1 MRAPAVAVVGR
12 QNVGKS
18 TLVNR
23 LFGSR
28 EAIAHEMPGVTRDRV
43 ELETTWGGRTLK
55 LIDTGGFAHG
65 AKGIEALVSDQAERA
80 AREADVVL
88 LVVDVQT
95 GPVEEDA
102 LLARRLRRADV
113 PVLVVVNKVDTERD
127 ESDVPVF
134 LALGLGDPVPVSALH
149 GRGSGDLLDQLVA
162 VLPDEEAEE
171 AEEPEEP
178 RFAIVGRPNVGKS
191 SLFNRLVGE
200 ERSVVFEEAG
210 TTRDAVDA
218 LVTWPDGPVRFVDT
232 AGFRRPSRVQGVEY
246 YSFLRAERAIER
258 AHVALLVLD
267 ASAGVHGR
275 GQADRRPG
283 DGGRPR
289 AGRGR
294 EQVGPGRGARPGL
307 QGADRA
313 ARAVRAGADAADLG
327 DRGHRRP
334 SPAGRPVAG
343 PRALEPPGAH
353 GEGERGRG
361 RRAGRTA
368 GPGGIRYRYAT
379 QVAAAPAAVRP
390 VRGRA
395 RPRRAT
401 SGSSRAVC
409 AAPSTSRASR
419 SASGSA
425 RAGAAPASASR
436 HVAGPG
442 STRRVDSAARAVA
455 QLG

>member
-1 MRAPAVAVVGR
+1 MRAPAIAVVGR

-43 ELETTWGGRTLK
+43 ELETTWGDRTLK
-55 LIDTGGFAHG
+55 LIDTGGFAHD

-113 PVLVVVNKVDTERD
+113 PVLVVVNKVDTERE
-127 ESDVPVF
+127 ESDVSVF
-134 LALGLGDPVPVSALH
+134 LTLGLGDPVPVSALH
-149 GRGSGDLLDQLVA
+149 GRGSGDLLDQVVA
-162 VLPDEEAEE
+162 VLPDEETQE

-218 LVTWPDGPVRFVDT
+218 LVTWPNGPVRFVDT
-232 AGFRRPSRVQGVEY
+232 AGLRRLSKVQGVEY

-267 ASAGVHGR
+267 ASQGFTGEDKRIAARVMEVGRGLVVVANKWDLIEERDRAFKELAELLAPYARAPMLRTSAIGGTGVHR
-275 GQADRRPG
+275 LPAVLSQVHERWNHRAPTARVNEVVAAAQA
-283 DGGRPR
+283 
-289 AGRGR
+289 
-294 EQVGPGRGARPGL
+294 EQQA
-307 QGADRA
+307 
-313 ARAVRAGADAADLG
+313 
-327 DRGHRRP
+327 
-334 SPAGRPVAG
+334 
-343 PRALEPPGAH
+343 
-353 GEGERGRG
+353 
-361 RRAGRTA
+361 
-368 GPGGIRYRYAT
+368 PGGIRYRYAT
-379 QVAAAPAAVRP
+379 QVAAAP
-390 VRGRA
+390 
-395 RPRRAT
+395 PRF
-401 SGSSRAVC
+401 VLF
-409 AAPSTSRASR
+409 
-419 SASGSA
+419 
-425 RAGAAPASASR
+425 GAAPPAASYQR
-436 HVAGPG
+436 FLEGRL
-442 STRRVDSAARAVA
+442 RRALDLEGVPIVIRFR
-455 QLG
+455 QGRRRPR